1 MFFQIPIVFCNNF
14 ETKFMATIKLFLK
27 NLLISLMTAGLMYQV
42 GINDYIDFPKNYP
55 NDYMILALSIAF
67 CSFLLTY
74 NQQNHDR
81 KIQESEELGS

>member
-1 MFFQIPIVFCNNF
+1 
-14 ETKFMATIKLFLK
+14 
-27 NLLISLMTAGLMYQV
+27 MTAGLMYQV